1 MTINILHLYY
11 DLLNLYGEI
20 GNIKAIVNSLEKENL
35 KVTVDKL
42 SINDN
47 IDFDK
52 YDFIY
57 MGSGTE
63 NNQMIVL
70 KDIIK
75 YKNKIKK
82 YIESNKFFLATGNS
96 YELFGKSIYD
106 DTLHTALGIFD
117 YTSKKSKD
125 RLVGDTVVK
134 CDFIDTPIIGFQNQ
148 SGIIK
153 DNSNPM
159 FEVISGIGSFNE
171 SKGEG
176 INYNNLY
183 GTYLLGPILV
193 RNPGIHKYIV
203 EKLIKTKYPKFKLK
217 KLDLDVDTKAYERYM
232 KEYHKEI

>member
-20 GNIKAIVNSLEKENL
+20 GNIKALVNSLEQENI

-63 NNQMIVL
+63 ENQMIVL
-70 KDIIK
+70 EDIIK
-75 YKNKIKK
+75 YKNQIKK
-82 YIESNKFFLATGNS
+82 YIDRDKFFLATGNS

-106 DTLHTALGIFD
+106 EKKHISLGIFD
-117 YTSKKSKD
+117 YNASKSNN
-125 RLVGDTVVK
+125 RLVGDTIVK
-134 CDFIDTPIIGFQNQ
+134 CDFINAPIIGFQNQ

-159 FEVISGIGSFNE
+159 FKVISGIGSFNG
-171 SKGEG
+171 STCEG
-176 INYNNLY
+176 INYNNFY

-193 RNPGIHKYIV
+193 RNPEFHKYIV
-203 EKLIKTKYPKFKLK
+203 EKLIKNKYPKFKLK
-217 KLDLDVDTKAYERYM
+217 KLNLDVDTKAYEIYM
-232 KEYHKEI
+232 NKYHKEI